1 MPLPLAAVPLFTV
14 AAGMSLSIP
23 AVIEYFRTQKGID
36 ISGYKDDDLVP
47 LEVLFP
53 EKKEFKTYGDSFYPK
68 PVTENTDLSDIV
80 LQTVKK
86 DDKEVKKTI
95 DQEGNE
101 IPPLPDL
108 PPEDPDEDPNE
119 TSIIIESAEQIAQRL
134 AREGTDELIDK
145 GVNKLKDKYKEIDKE
160 KKFSLNQGDP
170 QKEDTSVETINPKDF
185 LAKDKNTKFYIE
197 ALVPDKINGEVDLR
211 EIDYLNKEAPIIDYK
226 FNVKTLNDVK
236 QNTIKE
242 INKNSNVDVVELANN
257 SGFKLPDLDLINKAL
272 EGGSDERYWY

>member
-1 MPLPLAAVPLFTV
+1 MPVQAVPLVVTLAASLGVTV
-14 AAGMSLSIP
+14 PFLNNLSI
-23 AVIEYFRTQKGID
+23 ENNID
-36 ISGYKDDDLVP
+36 LSTYDYDPSDLTAY
-47 LEVLFP
+47 ESLFP
-53 EKKEFKTYGDSFYPK
+53 KQAELKRIKEFKTYGDSFYPK
-68 PVTENTDLSDIV
+68 PVTQNTDLSDIV

-242 INKNSNVDVVELANN
+242 INKILM
-257 SGFKLPDLDLINKAL
+257 LM
-272 EGGSDERYWY
+272 